1 MILNLLRGQV
11 SCLVSLN
18 SNMRWYKQVV
28 EVTPAAVA
36 PNLLSQKTFPTGLP
50 HKQLCILF
58 CHSLSFGLI
67 SHLLFITWPCIYTNM
82 HTITLRYSITIT
94 KLSYATK
101 SAFLKQHKVIF
112 SQKTPDTGNNGAAVH

>member
-18 SNMRWYKQVV
+18 SNMRRYKQVV

-36 PNLLSQKTFPTGLP
+36 PNLPSQMTFPTGLP

-58 CHSLSFGLI
+58 CQSF
-67 SHLLFITWPCIYTNM
+67 FW
-82 HTITLRYSITIT
+82 
-94 KLSYATK
+94 SYFSSSVHHVAMYI
-101 SAFLKQHKVIF
+101 HKYAH
-112 SQKTPDTGNNGAAVH
+112 NNS